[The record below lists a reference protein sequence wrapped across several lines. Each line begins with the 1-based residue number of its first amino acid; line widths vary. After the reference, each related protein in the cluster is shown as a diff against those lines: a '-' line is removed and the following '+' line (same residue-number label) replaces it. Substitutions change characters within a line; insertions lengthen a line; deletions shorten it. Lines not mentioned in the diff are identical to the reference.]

1 MPRLPVPGSDNG
13 SWGSILNEYLSV
25 ELEADGELKI
35 RTDGTLAAKAND
47 SDVVHLS
54 GNEMMSGTKTFL
66 ASPVVPTPSSGTQAA
81 NKTYVDTTAAAGTPD
96 ADSTTKGKV
105 QLAGDL
111 GGTAAAPVVAAGA
124 IDNAKIAPLANI
136 DQSKLNLAITNTQV
150 AVGAAIDQ
158 SKLALDSDL
167 TTIAGLSP
175 SNDDIIQRKAG
186 AWTNRTMAQ
195 LRTDLVIPYSKS
207 VAIELPTAAENI
219 TLFHADA
226 AITIT
231 KVHAVLRGSSP
242 SVTFQISH
250 GSDRSDTGV
259 TLFSGNQILTGAGS
273 TTTGTEY
280 TSFSDAT
287 LAADEMI
294 WVTTSATGGTVDEM
308 ALTIYYT
315 VN

>member
-1 MPRLPVPGSDNG
+1 MERLPIPGSDNG
-13 SWGSILNEYLSV
+13 SWGQILNGYLEV
-25 ELEADGELKI
+25 EHESDGTLKI
-35 RTDGTLAAKAND
+35 RTDGTLSAKAND
-47 SDVVHLS
+47 SDVVHLF
-54 GNEMMSGTKTFL
+54 GNEAVSGTKTFL
-66 ASPVVPTPSSGTQAA
+66 SSPVVPTPSSGTQAA
-81 NKTYVDTTAAAGTPD
+81 NKSYVDTTAAAGTPD
-96 ADSTTKGKV
+96 ADAVTKGKL

-111 GGTAAAPVVAAGA
+111 SGTATAPTVAAGA

-136 DQSKLNLAITNTQV
+136 DQTKLNLAITNTQV
-150 AVGAAIDQ
+150 AVGAAIAQ
-158 SKLALDSDL
+158 SKLDLDTDL

-195 LRTDLVIPYSKS
+195 LRTDLSIPYSKS
-207 VAIELPTAAENI
+207 VAIESPTSSENI

-231 KVHAVLRGSSP
+231 KLHVVLRGSSP
-242 SVTFQISH
+242 SITFQLSH
-250 GSDRSDTGV
+250 GADRSDVGAA
-259 TLFSGNQILTGAGS
+259 LFGGNQTLTGAAS

-294 WVTTSATGGTVDEM
+294 WVTTSAVSGTVDEV